1 MVITTGI
8 NAPTPQRDD
17 EASWPL
23 VVAHEAS
30 DGEQMLTF
38 ADTHT
43 EILGALIAGYAD
55 IADTPTGHDQAVIS
69 RYEHAVAVATA
80 TQGALCAQAGDAGRF
95 DPAGESEE
103 VLTALFTER
112 DRPFVGID
120 RPAGGRSYDWQHD
133 VPLVLLDTDYEPYTG
148 RRTPTGRIVWLRP
161 ALESSYLDSL
171 AEIGA
176 VRQLVK
182 VG

>member
-1 MVITTGI
+1 M
-8 NAPTPQRDD
+8 APIDSPDPR
-17 EASWPL
+17 E
-23 VVAHEAS
+23 
-30 DGEQMLTF
+30 
-38 ADTHT
+38 
-43 EILGALIAGYAD
+43 
-55 IADTPTGHDQAVIS
+55 DTPWSSRPVSTPLPHSATTKRLGRWWWPMRHRTGS
-69 RYEHAVAVATA
+69 RCSPSPTRTPRFSGRSSPA

-95 DPAGESEE
+95 DPAGESED

-112 DRPFVGID
+112 DRPFAGID
-120 RPAGGRSYDWQHD
+120 RPSGGRSYDWQHD

-148 RRTPTGRIVWLRP
+148 RRTPTGPIVWLRP